1 MSELIRKVNNFF
13 SRQLWRIDT
22 SALTRPRSI
31 LVNTV
36 RLLYITFREYRS
48 NELAL
53 RAMSLVYTTLLSI
66 IPLLA
71 FSISLLKGFGV
82 VDSQLE
88 PLLQKFLAP
97 LGEKGPEIAGQIM
110 EFIGR
115 INFGVLGA
123 AGLVMLIYT
132 SISVIQKIEDSM
144 NVIWK
149 VIKGRSFARRF
160 TDYAAALLVG
170 PVLLFAMFVVTATLS
185 SNTLVTKIAEIE
197 PFGTI
202 IVASG
207 KVIPFTFVILIFSFI
222 YYVIPNTKVKFFS
235 ALVGGAVAG
244 IAWHITGWIFTVA
257 VASSTKYA
265 AIYSGLAVLII
276 FMIWLYINWLIVL
289 IGAQVAFCHQNLK
302 FLTLRREVFN
312 LGPKLMEK
320 LSIIVMYRVAY
331 NFYNG
336 LGAWTLGSLIAGTGL
351 PREPVVETVNEL
363 MQKNLL
369 IETKDNP
376 PCLIPPRSIEKIRVR
391 EIISAVR
398 TTDQTDLVEKKYLS
412 VPAVDEITDRV
423 ENAVNEALGDLTLKD
438 LVTRD
443 EKEERRGQ
451 SAPSPEVSG

>member
-1 MSELIRKVNNFF
+1 MSELIRKINYFF

-36 RLLYITFREYRS
+36 RLVYITFREYRQ

-71 FSISLLKGFGV
+71 FSISILKGFGV
-82 VDSQLE
+82 VDNQLE
-88 PLLQKFLAP
+88 PLLLKFLSP
-97 LGEKGPEIAGQIM
+97 LGEKGPEITGRIM
-110 EFIGR
+110 EFIGK

-149 VIKGRSFARRF
+149 VTRGRSFARRF
-160 TDYAAALLVG
+160 SDYAAALLIG

-185 SNTLVTKIAEIE
+185 SNTIVAKLAEIE
-197 PFGTI
+197 PLGTL

-207 KVIPFTFVILIFSFI
+207 KVIPFIFVILVFGFI
-222 YYVIPNTKVKFFS
+222 YYVIPNTKVKSFS

-289 IGAQVAFCHQNLK
+289 VGAQVAFCHQNLK

-331 NFYNG
+331 NFYNELDG
-336 LGAWTLGSLIAGTGL
+336 WTLASLIAETGL
-351 PREPVVETVNEL
+351 PREPVADTVNEL
-363 MQKNLL
+363 MRKNLL
-369 IETKDNP
+369 VETRDNP
-376 PCLIPPRSIEKIRVR
+376 PRLVPPRSIEKIRLR
-391 EIISAVR
+391 EIMAAVR
-398 TTDQTDLVEKKYLS
+398 TNDRTDFVERKYLS

-438 LVTRD
+438 LVTRGG
-443 EKEERRGQ
+443 KEERREHA
-451 SAPSPEVSG
+451 APSPDVFG